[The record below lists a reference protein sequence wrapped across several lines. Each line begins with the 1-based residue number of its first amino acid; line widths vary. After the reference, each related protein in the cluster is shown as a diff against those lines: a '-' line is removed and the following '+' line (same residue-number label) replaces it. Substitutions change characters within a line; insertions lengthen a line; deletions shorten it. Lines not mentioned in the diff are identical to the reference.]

1 MDENDSIGFDV
12 KYNREMIAP
21 LDPRT
26 LQFYM
31 EMGYSEQQ
39 VRRAYD
45 YSVRKQVDILD
56 ALAVTSQISPPPSV
70 PPKKQQNNL
79 VQQPPPQKSGFA
91 SFLTPLAQVKNSD
104 YEPLYSRSN
113 KFNPL
118 NSKN

>member
-1 MDENDSIGFDV
+1 
-12 KYNREMIAP
+12 MIAP

-26 LQFYM
+26 MQFYM

-45 YSVRKQVDILD
+45 YSIRKQVDILD
-56 ALAVTSQISPPPSV
+56 ALAVTSQANPSV
-70 PPKKQQNNL
+70 VAPPKKPTNNL
-79 VQQPPPQKSGFA
+79 VQPPPAQKSGFA
-91 SFLTPLAQVKNSD
+91 SFLTPLAQIKTSD
-104 YEPLYSRSN
+104 YETLYSRSN